1 MKMNHVNRLELA
13 KKSLKG
19 LSIGDAFGESFFGER
34 ATVLS
39 KIDAREIPETTWEFT
54 DDTVMAIAI
63 FEQLEQHQT
72 ILQEDLI
79 QLFIKNHDKDP
90 NRGYGAT
97 ARRILREIGEGGDW
111 RTIAGAAFEGMGSM
125 GNGAAMRVAPI
136 GAYYY
141 DNIEEIKRLTFDASE
156 VTHTNIEAKTGAFAV
171 ALGAAFATR
180 IRLNLE
186 TFTPQEFITKIADL
200 LPDTDTSSKIRKGL
214 SVPYSYRIDTVE
226 TILGNGRK
234 IMTQDTVPFSI
245 WCAAHNL
252 DHFENALW
260 KAVSILGDR
269 DTIGAIVG
277 SITILSSKPERI
289 PANWLN
295 SVENFETSVFRKK

>member
-1 MKMNHVNRLELA
+1 MKTKIDKCLELA
-13 KKSLKG
+13 RISLKG
-19 LSIGDAFGESFFGER
+19 LSIGDAFGESFFGDR
-34 ATVLS
+34 TTVLS
-39 KIDAREIPETTWEFT
+39 KINEREIPATTWEFT
-54 DDTVMAIAI
+54 DDTVMAIAV

-72 ILQEDLI
+72 ILQDELI
-79 QLFIKNHDKDP
+79 QLFIENHGKDP

-97 ARRILREIGEGGDW
+97 ARRILREISEGGAW

-125 GNGAAMRVAPI
+125 GNGAAMRIAPV

-141 DNIEEIKRLTFDASE
+141 DNIDKIKRLAFDASE
-156 VTHTNIEAKTGAFAV
+156 VTHTNIEAKTGALAV

-186 TFTPQEFITKIADL
+186 RLTPQEFITKIVDL
-200 LPDTDTSSKIRKGL
+200 LPDTDTRSKIRKGL
-214 SVPYSYRIDTVE
+214 SVPYSYRIDTVK
-226 TILGNGRK
+226 TILGNGSK
-234 IMTQDTVPFSI
+234 IMTQDTVPFAI

-252 DHFENALW
+252 SHFENALW

-277 SITILSSKPERI
+277 SITILSSDPKGI
-289 PANWLN
+289 PAIWVN
-295 SVENFETSVFRKK
+295 SVENFETSVFRNQ